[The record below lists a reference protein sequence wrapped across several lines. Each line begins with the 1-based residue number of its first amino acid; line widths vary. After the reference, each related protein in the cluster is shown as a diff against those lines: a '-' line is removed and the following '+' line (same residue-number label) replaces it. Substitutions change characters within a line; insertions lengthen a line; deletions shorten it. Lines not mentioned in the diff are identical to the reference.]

1 MWTLDKW
8 LLELV
13 TKFSGY
19 GILLYVV
26 ITCII
31 SCILA
36 FLIGLERQLKGEPAG
51 IRTHA
56 LLAIG
61 CSLLMTISIWAI
73 RVADGSL
80 DLGSTKSLT
89 PTLNYDTSR
98 IAAGVVAGVGFLGA
112 GVIIKDKY
120 TVRGLSTAA
129 TLWICSAIGLACGS
143 GFIFEAIVAT
153 AITLLALFILNR
165 LIVFINNRAPSI
177 LVVAKN
183 DYPFASVIKDFSEDN
198 GLVLKYVKIIECGE
212 ELTTGKLEFAFST
225 DPLMLQYI
233 CNQFKDKK
241 EIEKIEILTTSKSST
256 TNSNE

>member
-112 GVIIKDKY
+112 G
-120 TVRGLSTAA
+120 
-129 TLWICSAIGLACGS
+129 
-143 GFIFEAIVAT
+143 FIFEAIVAT

-241 EIEKIEILTTSKSST
+241 EIEKIEILTISKSST